1 MKRYFFDVVSHGQPA
16 YDYQGSNLATAQKAY
31 QLAELIALDVA
42 VKSQEDFSDQAV
54 YVRNE
59 EGHTLFTL
67 PVRWSSLVAA

>member
-1 MKRYFFDVVSHGQPA
+1 MKRYFFDIVSQGQLV
-16 YDYQGSNLATAQKAY
+16 YDYQGSNFPTVQKAC

-42 VKSQEDFSDQAV
+42 VKSQDEFSDQAV

-59 EGHTLFTL
+59 EGHTLFSV